1 MKKKILITGINGFL
15 GSHLA
20 KHLKT
25 SFEVIGLEYSLD
37 NLHRINSDIFKV
49 YTTKIT
55 SLEIIFKENNFHS
68 VIHAATIYRR
78 KEDPIFNLL
87 DTNINLPVRLL
98 ELCNIFSVNMFL
110 NTDSFFNNTDYS
122 YSYLSDYTL
131 SKKQSLEWIKMLA
144 IKTPCKVINMKVF
157 HMYGENDAK
166 TKFIPSI
173 IDKIKKNTPT
183 IDLTPGE
190 QTRDFI
196 YVKDVV
202 SAFEY
207 VINYYNNL
215 SKYQEFEIGTGDS
228 YSIKDLVIEIKKIT
242 NSSTFLNFGALEY
255 RDGEIMKS
263 HSENYK
269 LKKTGWSPKY
279 RLKEGL
285 KNCIQIDYNKL
296 LI

>member
-1 MKKKILITGINGFL
+1 LKKKILITGINGFL

-20 KHLKT
+20 KHLIS

-37 NLHRINSDIFKV
+37 NLHRINSDNFKV
-49 YTTKIT
+49 YTTKKT

-68 VIHAATIYRR
+68 VIHAATVYRR

-131 SKKQSLEWIKMLA
+131 SKKQSLEWIKMLST
-144 IKTPCKVINMKVF
+144 KTPCKVINMKVF

-173 IDKIKKNTPT
+173 IDKIKKNTST

-202 SAFEY
+202 SAFQF
-207 VINYYNNL
+207 VIENYNALN
-215 SKYQEFEIGTGDS
+215 SFQEFDVGTGKS
-228 YSIKDLVIEIKKIT
+228 HSIKEIVLLIKAIT
-242 NSSTFLNFGALEY
+242 KSSTVLNFGSLHY
-255 RDGEIMKS
+255 RYGEIMASKVTNLKLF
-263 HSENYK
+263 EMGWKARFK
-269 LKKTGWSPKY
+269 LKNGI
-279 RLKEGL
+279 E
-285 KNCIQIDYNKL
+285 NCIKNA
-296 LI
+296 

>member
-20 KHLKT
+20 KHLKS

-37 NLHRINSDIFKV
+37 NLHRINSDNFKV

-55 SLEIIFKENNFHS
+55 SLEKIFKENNFHS
-68 VIHAATIYRR
+68 VIHAATVYRR

-110 NTDSFFNNTDYS
+110 NTDSFFNNTNYS

-144 IKTPCKVINMKVF
+144 TKTPCKVINMKVF
-157 HMYGENDAK
+157 HMYGEYDAK
-166 TKFIPSI
+166 TKFIHSI
-173 IDKIKKNTPT
+173 IDEIKNNTLT

-202 SAFEY
+202 SAFQF
-207 VINYYNNL
+207 VIENYNDLN
-215 SKYQEFEIGTGDS
+215 SFQEFDIGTGKS
-228 YSIKDLVIEIKKIT
+228 HSIKEIVLLIKTIT
-242 NSSTFLNFGALEY
+242 KSSTVLNFGSLQY
-255 RDGEIMKS
+255 REGEIMTSKVADL
-263 HSENYK
+263 K
-269 LKKTGWSPKY
+269 LREMGWKA
-279 RLKEGL
+279 RFKLRDGIE
-285 KNCIQIDYNKL
+285 NCIKNV
-296 LI
+296 